1 MAIILHYFLLASF
14 AWMLTEGL
22 YLYFAVIKVFN
33 DGKTKLW
40 YYFVGAW
47 VAPMVVVT
55 VTAAVNIEWYGTPA

>member
-1 MAIILHYFLLASF
+1 
-14 AWMLTEGL
+14 MLTEGL

-47 VAPMVVVT
+47 VAPMVVVI
-55 VTAAVNIEWYGTPA
+55 VTAAVNIEWYGNPE